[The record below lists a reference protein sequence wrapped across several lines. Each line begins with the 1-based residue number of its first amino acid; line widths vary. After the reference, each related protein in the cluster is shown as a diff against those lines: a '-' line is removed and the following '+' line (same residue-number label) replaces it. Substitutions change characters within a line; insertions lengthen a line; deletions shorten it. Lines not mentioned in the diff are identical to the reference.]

1 MEQKET
7 IEQSLRR
14 LEEIV
19 ERLGEETVTLDDSLA
34 LFAEGMKLSQKCLQ
48 QLEDAELIVE
58 QHSVS
63 SHRHKSDKGIC
74 NRERMCL
81 E

>member
-19 ERLGEETVTLDDSLA
+19 ERLGEDTVSLDDSLA
-34 LFAEGMKLSQKCLQ
+34 LFSEGMKLSQRCMK
-48 QLEDAELIVE
+48 QLDEAELMVE
-58 QHSVS
+58 EHSVS
-63 SHRHKSDKGIC
+63 
-74 NRERMCL
+74 
-81 E
+81 

>member
-1 MEQKET
+1 MKQKET
-7 IEQSLRR
+7 IEGSLRR

-19 ERLGEETVTLDDSLA
+19 EQLGGETISLDDSLA

-48 QLEDAELIVE
+48 QLEDAELIAE

-63 SHRHKSDKGIC
+63 SSP
-74 NRERMCL
+74 
-81 E
+81 

>member
-1 MEQKET
+1 MEEKMT

-34 LFAEGMKLSQKCLQ
+34 LFSEGMKLSQQCMK
-48 QLEDAELIVE
+48 QLDEAELIVE
-58 QHSVS
+58 EHSVS
-63 SHRHKSDKGIC
+63 
-74 NRERMCL
+74 
-81 E
+81 

>member
-1 MEQKET
+1 MKQKET
-7 IEQSLRR
+7 IEGSLRR

-19 ERLGEETVTLDDSLA
+19 EQLGGETISLDDSLA

-48 QLEDAELIVE
+48 QLEEAELIVE

-63 SHRHKSDKGIC
+63 SSP
-74 NRERMCL
+74 
-81 E
+81 

>member
-1 MEQKET
+1 MKQKET
-7 IEQSLRR
+7 IEGSLRR

-19 ERLGEETVTLDDSLA
+19 EQLGGETISLDDSLA

-58 QHSVS
+58 QHIVS
-63 SHRHKSDKGIC
+63 SSP
-74 NRERMCL
+74 
-81 E
+81 

>member
-1 MEQKET
+1 MSGSIAETRRTMEEKMT

-34 LFAEGMKLSQKCLQ
+34 LFSEGMKLSQQCMK
-48 QLEDAELIVE
+48 QLDEAELIVE
-58 QHSVS
+58 EHSVS
-63 SHRHKSDKGIC
+63 
-74 NRERMCL
+74 
-81 E
+81 

>member
-19 ERLGEETVTLDDSLA
+19 EQLGGEAISLDDSLA
-34 LFAEGMKLSQKCLQ
+34 LFSEGMKLSQKCLQ

-63 SHRHKSDKGIC
+63 SSP
-74 NRERMCL
+74 
-81 E
+81 

>member
-1 MEQKET
+1 MKQKET
-7 IEQSLRR
+7 IEGSLRR

-19 ERLGEETVTLDDSLA
+19 EQLGGETISLDDSLA
-34 LFAEGMKLSQKCLQ
+34 LFSEGMKLSQKCLQ

-63 SHRHKSDKGIC
+63 SSP
-74 NRERMCL
+74 
-81 E
+81 

>member
-34 LFAEGMKLSQKCLQ
+34 LFAEGMKL
-48 QLEDAELIVE
+48 
-58 QHSVS
+58 
-63 SHRHKSDKGIC
+63 
-74 NRERMCL
+74 
-81 E
+81 